1 MFLKKQSVHKQ
12 GQLYTY
18 YRIVESY
25 RDEQG
30 KNKHRTIQY
39 IGRLSDE
46 EVVTITRQLKENS
59 YPFLEKTRSSKLE
72 NKQQTRLLSSKVWV
86 PLSLTIV
93 TYLPAHLKEWIVAEH
108 DTLMIVKEGQ
118 AEVQIQGSRLL
129 IHANQVLF
137 CPAGS
142 GVFLYNAS
150 SQPLQVFKVIFTTID
165 STLTSSRSAM
175 NLPAI
180 ISTHSPLEIQRLCK
194 EWLEITEYATE
205 LSIEK
210 QIYSQ
215 LLFYQLLHLIWND
228 QSVATEASHLTLIEQ
243 AIHYVKTHY
252 REEIRRDVIAIQLGI
267 TPEHFS
273 RIFRKYKD
281 CSFTEYVYRWRMNM
295 AKKDL
300 QYSSASI
307 SEIAKRNGY
316 PDEHYFSRRFKR
328 LFSLS
333 PKQYQSSKKQY
344 AAWNYPFTAML
355 LHLGIVPQAGYLESW
370 KWDIYHRKLDLSTM
384 NILHTDLDQSIQL
397 MNKLQPDLVFAY
409 QDNAGKEM
417 LEEYVPLQ
425 TIEIDDYDWKQQ
437 WLWLA
442 EQVGEVE
449 QAEQWLHDWNTQVKQ
464 ARKQLLHQ
472 IPSHQ
477 TVGIYKIVSEK
488 IYVYG
493 DQRSMGGPL
502 IYQELGH
509 QPPVIVQERII
520 DQHFI
525 CQQIEI
531 SELNLYAADH
541 MIVIH
546 YPVEGETATLIE
558 PVMESEVW
566 SQLQAVQNKQVYMMD
581 RNIFYGFD
589 PCSLEAQLHLWLQ
602 QFRS

>member
-1 MFLKKQSVHKQ
+1 MFLKKQTVHKQ
-12 GQLYTY
+12 GQRYTY

-30 KNKHRTIQY
+30 KNKHRTVKY

-46 EVVTITRQLKENS
+46 EVVTITRQLKENV
-59 YPFLEKTRSSKLE
+59 YPFVEENRLSHQE
-72 NKQQTRLLSSKVWV
+72 NKQQTHMLSSQVWV
-86 PLSLTIV
+86 PLSLTV
-93 TYLPAHLKEWIVAEH
+93 MTYLPAHLKEWMVAEH
-108 DTLMIVKEGQ
+108 DTLIIVKEGQ
-118 AEVQIQGSRLL
+118 AEAQIQGSRLP

-142 GVFLYNAS
+142 GVFLYNVS
-150 SQPLQVFKVIFTTID
+150 SQPLQVFKLIFTSND
-165 STLTSSRSAM
+165 PSSSSWSTM
-175 NLPAI
+175 NLPSI
-180 ISTHSPLEIQRLCK
+180 IATHSPLEIQRLCK
-194 EWLEITEYATE
+194 EWLELTEYSKE
-205 LSIEK
+205 MSVEK

-228 QSVATEASHLTLIEQ
+228 QSVATETSHLTLIEQ
-243 AIHYVKTHY
+243 AVHYVKTHY
-252 REEIRRDVIAIQLGI
+252 REEIRRDVIAAQLGI

-273 RIFRKYKD
+273 RIFRKYKG
-281 CSFTEYVYRWRMNM
+281 CSFTEYVYRLRMNI

-328 LFSLS
+328 LFALS
-333 PKQYQSSKKQY
+333 PKQYQSAKKQY

-355 LHLGIVPQAGYLESW
+355 LHLNIVPQAGYLESW

-397 MNKLQPDLVFAY
+397 MNVLQPDLVFAY

-425 TIEIDDYDWKQQ
+425 TIRIDDYDWKQQ

-442 EQVGEVE
+442 EQVGKLE
-449 QAEQWLHDWNTQVKQ
+449 QAEKWLYDWNDQVKQ
-464 ARKQLLHQ
+464 ARKYLASH
-472 IPSHQ
+472 IPSDQ

-509 QPPVIVQERII
+509 QPLSIVQERII
-520 DQHFI
+520 DQHII
-525 CQQIEI
+525 CQHIES
-531 SELNLYAADH
+531 SELNEYAADH

-546 YPVEGETATLIE
+546 YPIEGETAALIE
-558 PVMESEVW
+558 PVIQSVAW
-566 SQLQAVQNKQVYMMD
+566 SQLPAVQNKQVYMMD

-589 PCSLEAQLHLWLQ
+589 PCSLEAQLQLWLQ
-602 QFRS
+602 QFPS